1 MYKTCAGFITLLT
14 ASTLG
19 DRLVIP
25 LLMVVIGAWLILTG
39 KEER

>member
-1 MYKTCAGFITLLT
+1 MCKTSAGFIIIGI

-25 LLMVVIGAWLILTG
+25 LLMVLVGTMLIAMG
-39 KEER
+39 KEEG